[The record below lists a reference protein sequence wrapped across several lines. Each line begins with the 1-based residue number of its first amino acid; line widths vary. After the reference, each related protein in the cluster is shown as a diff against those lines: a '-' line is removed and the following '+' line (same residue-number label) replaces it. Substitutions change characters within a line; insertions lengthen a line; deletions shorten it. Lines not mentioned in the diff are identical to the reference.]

1 MQGNADWKE
10 KAWLSL
16 CEDCRSLGPIEDHEI
31 GASSRGCFRCGDIS
45 GETHSAS
52 NLRVLKTKNAN
63 NPDELRKVLAAKMQ
77 KIRDAQPT
85 EADIRALK
93 NEVEFLLGVAEGDTG
108 QSTRVRNFLLAWWNA
123 EECGGFDLTDLWNVD
138 MEIVEAI
145 QRILFV
151 LPNYRFY
158 PDRLGFGQRFER
170 IARQRIAARQGV
182 K

>member
-1 MQGNADWKE
+1 MN
-10 KAWLSL
+10 SL
-16 CEDCRSLGPIEDHEI
+16 KGATEATKQILDLVQPAGKTLMTDEDKG
-31 GASSRGCFRCGDIS
+31 
-45 GETHSAS
+45 
-52 NLRVLKTKNAN
+52 
-63 NPDELRKVLAAKMQ
+63 KVLREFAAKMQ

-85 EADIRALK
+85 EADVRAVK

-158 PDRLGFGQRFER
+158 PDRLGFGERFER
-170 IARQRIAARQGV
+170 MARERIAARQGV